1 MISAS
6 KFMISERK
14 SHMATFLIQTDF
26 NNEVGD
32 ITILKAKDI
41 LEAGNLFKR
50 KRIKDKFIEKEYDND
65 FEEVAEEW
73 RIMYQTSTS
82 CMYRVV
88 TDLND
93 ITIII
98 SELSNIDYGV
108 IGRYGITDDHN
119 NLFDIIK
126 DGKSAG

>member
-1 MISAS
+1 MY
-6 KFMISERK
+6 
-14 SHMATFLIQTDF
+14 MATFLIQTDF

-41 LEAGNLFKR
+41 IEAGNLFKR